1 MGRTRYFG
9 TDGIRGVAGQPPLT
23 SGLVLRLG
31 RAIAKYHPG
40 LTVIGADTRRS
51 SPALRSAIGAGLLME
66 GADVLNIGVLPTPAI
81 AGEVLRR
88 GAATGVAITASH
100 NPFQDNGIKLFGA
113 DGNKLDDEHELRLER
128 ALEEID
134 VDEPGPVGTWSEDIP
149 GARQAYLAS
158 LRPERQFSLGLHV
171 LVDAANGAASPVA
184 ASALE
189 ATGARV
195 SALSVEPDGSNI
207 NEGCGA
213 LHPQRLCDRVKAG
226 DADLGVALDG
236 DADRCLMVDEN
247 GQLVDGDVLIALLAI
262 HRRLPAVVGTVMTN
276 EGVVRHLAGLGVE
289 LHRANVGDRNV
300 LQMMRQRDILLG
312 GESSG
317 HVIQLDRGPAGDG
330 LATALAVL
338 ELRDVAGRT
347 LAEMAAEV
355 PRYPSEL
362 RAVRVREKVPLDE
375 LTELTRAVEA
385 AQARLANAGRTL
397 IRYSGTEPV
406 LRVFVEGADAA
417 LVHELCGSLAENAR
431 QLLGSEEE

>member
-1 MGRTRYFG
+1 MARTRYFG

-31 RAIAKYHPG
+31 RAIAKHHPG

-51 SPALRSAIGAGLLME
+51 SPALRSAIGAGLLMG

-100 NPFQDNGIKLFGA
+100 NPFRDNGIKLFGS
-113 DGNKLDDEHELRLER
+113 DGNKLDDDHELRLEQ
-128 ALEEID
+128 ALGETD
-134 VDEPGPVGTWSEDIP
+134 ADEPGPIGSWQEDLE
-149 GARQAYLAS
+149 GARRAYLDS
-158 LRPERQFSLGLHV
+158 LRPAHQFAAGLHV

-184 ASALE
+184 ATALE

-195 SALSVEPDGSNI
+195 TALSIDPDGSNI

-213 LHPQRLCDRVKAG
+213 LHPERLCRRVAAG
-226 DADLGVALDG
+226 EADLGVALDG

-247 GQLVDGDVLIALLAI
+247 GQLVDGDVLIALLAL
-262 HRRLPAVVGTVMTN
+262 HRKLPAVVGTVMTN
-276 EGVVRHLAGLGVE
+276 EGVVRHLAAHGVV
-289 LHRANVGDRNV
+289 LHRAAVGDRNV
-300 LQMMRQRDILLG
+300 LQLMRQQDLLLG

-338 ELRDVAGRT
+338 ELRDGAGRT
-347 LAEMAAEV
+347 LAEMAGEV

-362 RAVRVREKVPLDE
+362 RAVRVREKVPLEE
-375 LTELTRAVEA
+375 LTELARAVDA
-385 AQARLANAGRTL
+385 AEARLDGAGRTL

-417 LVHELCGSLAENAR
+417 LVQELCGSLAQEAQ
-431 QLLGSEEE
+431 QLLGEE